1 MTSFPFTSFPSIL
14 TKWPFISACI
24 PPVTGSSL
32 SSLCHFEMALM
43 SIISSILLLFNAS
56 SETQLSAGEVN
67 YGKMEAFTLSL

>member
-1 MTSFPFTSFPSIL
+1 MAIYFCLHTPSDREL
-14 TKWPFISACI
+14 
-24 PPVTGSSL
+24 SL

-56 SETQLSAGEVN
+56 SKTQLSAGEVN

>member
-1 MTSFPFTSFPSIL
+1 
-14 TKWPFISACI
+14 
-24 PPVTGSSL
+24 
-32 SSLCHFEMALM
+32 MALM